1 MHTAHGDFGI
11 LQLVYRISRSMSGM
25 SHRNIITEAPMIATA
40 ISAFVLLAAVQC
52 LLVVHVA
59 DKLTPG
65 ASDESTATGGTPQF
79 A

>member
-1 MHTAHGDFGI
+1 
-11 LQLVYRISRSMSGM
+11 
-25 SHRNIITEAPMIATA
+25 MIATTLA
-40 ISAFVLLAAVQC
+40 AFVLFAAVQC

-65 ASDESTATGGTPQF
+65 TAEDRTAQRPAGGNAQF

>member
-1 MHTAHGDFGI
+1 M
-11 LQLVYRISRSMSGM
+11 L
-25 SHRNIITEAPMIATA
+25 ATA
-40 ISAFVLLAAVQC
+40 FAAFVLFAAVQC

-65 ASDESTATGGTPQF
+65 ATDDRSAQRPVNSGARY

>member
-1 MHTAHGDFGI
+1 
-11 LQLVYRISRSMSGM
+11 
-25 SHRNIITEAPMIATA
+25 MIATA